1 MKMQK
6 KANSKDDSKK
16 GKKKNYG
23 EFLNSKIF

>member
-16 GKKKNYG
+16 GKKNIS
-23 EFLNSKIF
+23 LRKIKIKVH